1 MKTSTVLVSLLLAF
15 TTPGTAVDFETEAR
29 LKMALKIARE
39 HNDEKLVDRV
49 KSTAAKIQSSSD
61 PAAQEALLRE
71 TESAVGIDPGGWS
84 MAGQPL
90 FHPSPGLAERL
101 RPIGS
106 RLEAALLSE
115 STAEVAGIVAE
126 WKSILG
132 DQAGIPDGRRAG
144 VNPGPFEMS
153 EGEATKMFIKAL
165 ASEGRAVKQITGGIP
180 LPDQMLRF
188 YGYLLESLATIRP
201 SVQKHS
207 PDDLAAIDALAAGS
221 AKILTN
227 LQQPEGHFPF
237 PDLRG
242 RNIRFGEMIDKRVAA
257 GEVEVREGWVIT
269 PDPDGGSQFDTGVC
283 GVALL
288 RAGSVF
294 GEPAWSAA
302 GLRAADWA
310 MGQPCVTNFN
320 YNAFSISL
328 LAAAH
333 VTAPEVGYL
342 DKALAK
348 FQVGVAPG
356 QSGNGRWID
365 SHNARTVYHIIIL
378 KAMGDLLT
386 ALPAERTGDITS
398 VKAVAAPALEALL
411 AEFDAMGITVECL
424 PELLLLNP
432 HFPDHTAL
440 KSATDRIAASLVGK
454 STDGS
459 RIHMGA
465 QPHQLAA
472 VAAMLRGR

>member
-1 MKTSTVLVSLLLAF
+1 MKPSTVLGSLLFCLTISCPAL
-15 TTPGTAVDFETEAR
+15 DFETEAR
-29 LKMALKIARE
+29 LKMALQIARE
-39 HNDEKLVDRV
+39 QNDEKLVDRV
-49 KSTAAKIQSSSD
+49 KSTAAKIQSSSA

-101 RPIGS
+101 RPIEP

-115 STAEVAGIVAE
+115 SPEEVAGVVAE
-126 WKSILG
+126 WKLILG

-144 VNPGPFEMS
+144 MNPGPFEMI
-153 EGEATKMFIKAL
+153 EAEATKMFLKAL
-165 ASEGRAVKQITGGIP
+165 ASEGRAVKQITGGVP

-201 SVQKHS
+201 SVQHHS
-207 PDDLAAIDALAAGS
+207 PDDLAAIDALAAGA

-227 LQQPEGHFPF
+227 LQQPAGHFPF

-242 RNIRFGEMIDKRVAA
+242 RNIRFGEMIEKRVAA
-257 GEVEVREGWVIT
+257 GEVEVREGWVVT

-283 GVALL
+283 GVALF

-320 YNAFSISL
+320 YNAFSVSL

-333 VTAPEVGYL
+333 LSAPEVGYL
-342 DKALAK
+342 DRALAK
-348 FQVGVAPG
+348 FRLGVAPG
-356 QSGNGRWID
+356 QTGNGRWID

-378 KAMGDLLT
+378 RAIGDLLT
-386 ALPAERTGDITS
+386 TLPTERTGDITI
-398 VKAVAAPALEALL
+398 VKAVADPALEALL
-411 AEFDAMGITVECL
+411 TEFDAMGITVECL
-424 PELLLLNP
+424 PELLLLDP
-432 HFPDHTAL
+432 HFPDHTRL
-440 KSATDRIAASLVGK
+440 KSATDRVAASLVGK

-459 RIHMGA
+459 RIRMGA

-472 VAAMLRGR
+472 VAAMLREK

>member
-1 MKTSTVLVSLLLAF
+1 MRFLATFFLALSTSASAL
-15 TTPGTAVDFETEAR
+15 DFETEAR
-29 LKMALKIARE
+29 LKMALQIARE
-39 HNDEKLVDRV
+39 HNDTDLVKEV
-49 KSTAAKIQSSSD
+49 TAAATAIKSSAD
-61 PAAQEALLRE
+61 AAKSESLLLEA
-71 TESAVGIDPGGWS
+71 ESAVGIDPGGWS

-90 FHPSPGLAERL
+90 FHPSPDLAERL

-115 STAEVAGIVAE
+115 SPAEVAGVVAE

-144 VNPGPFEMS
+144 VNPVPIEMNES
-153 EGEATKMFIKAL
+153 EATKLFLEAL
-165 ASEGRAVKQITGGIP
+165 KSEGRAVKQLTRGVP

-188 YGYLLESLATIRP
+188 YGYLLESLAAIRP

-207 PDDLAAIDALAAGS
+207 PDDLAAIDALAAG
-221 AKILTN
+221 AAEILTK
-227 LQQPEGHFPF
+227 LQQPAGHFPF

-257 GEVEVREGWVIT
+257 GEVEVREGWVVT

-320 YNAFSISL
+320 YNAFSVSL

-348 FQVGVAPG
+348 FQLGVAPG

-378 KAMGDLLT
+378 RAMGDLLT

-398 VKAVAAPALEALL
+398 VKAVAEPALEALL
-411 AEFDAMGITVECL
+411 TEFAAMGITVECL

-440 KSATDRIAASLVGK
+440 ESAIDRIAASLAGK